1 MPQTYRTLASR
12 PPMSTDAAPHW
23 RPAADSSAPPSKVW
37 RICQGE
43 PVAEANAG
51 RLARDFGRLGEFLD
65 RHVLQT
71 LSLRGGC
78 ADAQTKS
85 SARPD
90 KDR

>member
-1 MPQTYRTLASR
+1 MPQTCRPLAPA
-12 PPMSTDAAPHW
+12 PPMPTDAARHW
-23 RPAADSSAPPSKVW
+23 RPAAGPSAPPSKVW

-51 RLARDFGRLGEFLD
+51 RLARHFGRLGEFLD

-71 LSLRGGC
+71 LIQPDR
-78 ADAQTKS
+78 DAAAPAKT

-90 KDR
+90 NDR